1 MNLYE
6 SLYKNLDINL
16 TIEVGK
22 IKNSKSKV
30 VLICPIHGVFMQ
42 EVGNHL
48 RSAHGCTECGKEAR
62 GKSNRDTKD
71 S

>member
-1 MNLYE
+1 MPYTR
-6 SLYKNLDINL
+6 SVYAR
-16 TIEVGK
+16 
-22 IKNSKSKV
+22 
-30 VLICPIHGVFMQ
+30 
-42 EVGNHL
+42 NHL

>member
-1 MNLYE
+1 
-6 SLYKNLDINL
+6 
-16 TIEVGK
+16 
-22 IKNSKSKV
+22 
-30 VLICPIHGVFMQ
+30 MQ